1 MFVEVKGEMEMKS
14 RWQMLDMVIAR
25 FGFEADVTID
35 FAYLCEYGTNQQVA
49 ESFEEIMKQG

>member
-1 MFVEVKGEMEMKS
+1 MFVEVKGEMEKKS

-25 FGFEADVTID
+25 FGFETDETID

-49 ESFEEIMKQG
+49 ESFEKLMK